1 MWINANLLHLSY
13 GNQKSTYRLDGQI
26 LDPTAAEKD
35 LGILINNDFK
45 EELQCTE
52 AYKKNQE
59 NVRFNQKNISNQEVS
74 E

>member
-45 EELQCTE
+45 EELQCME
-52 AYKKNQE
+52 AYKKAKRMLGLIKRTLVTKE
-59 NVRFNQKNISNQEVS
+59 
-74 E
+74 